1 MGSKNIFFVSLRKK
15 WRKKKNE
22 KKKEKEIKE
31 KEREK
36 AIFQEEKAADI
47 LECSHGAQRAAI
59 HARS

>member
-1 MGSKNIFFVSLRKK
+1 MKEEEK
-15 WRKKKNE
+15 W

-47 LECSHGAQRAAI
+47 LECSHGAQRAAV

>member
-1 MGSKNIFFVSLRKK
+1 MK
-15 WRKKKNE
+15 KKKN
-22 KKKEKEIKE
+22 EKEIKE